1 MLECLRSQTL
11 RQSNNQAFK
20 QSNLRVMKIRITK
33 PDTILYDG
41 EAKLVQLPGSGGKF
55 EILDNHAPIISSLG
69 KGALRLVLADGSEQ
83 TFDIRGG
90 VVKGQQN
97 DLLILVQ

>member
-1 MLECLRSQTL
+1 
-11 RQSNNQAFK
+11 
-20 QSNLRVMKIRITK
+20 MKIKITK
-33 PDTILYDG
+33 PDSILYDD
-41 EAKLVQLPGSGGKF
+41 EAKLVQLPGTGGLF
-55 EILDNHAPIISSLG
+55 EILNNHAPIISSLA
-69 KGALRLVLADGSEQ
+69 KGVVCLVKDNDEEV

>member
-1 MLECLRSQTL
+1 
-11 RQSNNQAFK
+11 
-20 QSNLRVMKIRITK
+20 MKVKITK
-33 PDTILYDG
+33 PDSTLYDG
-41 EAKLVQLPGSGGKF
+41 EAKLLQLPGTGGLF
-55 EILDNHAPIISSLG
+55 EIMNNHAPIISSLRRG
-69 KGALRLVLADGSEQ
+69 VIRLVANDDQEQ

>member
-1 MLECLRSQTL
+1 
-11 RQSNNQAFK
+11 
-20 QSNLRVMKIRITK
+20 MKVKITK
-33 PDTILYDG
+33 PDSILYEG
-41 EAKLVQLPGSGGKF
+41 EASLVQLPGTGGLF
-55 EILDNHAPIISSLG
+55 EILENHAPIIS
-69 KGALRLVLADGSEQ
+69 ALAQGTLRIVGADGEQ

>member
-1 MLECLRSQTL
+1 
-11 RQSNNQAFK
+11 
-20 QSNLRVMKIRITK
+20 MKVKITK
-33 PDTILYDG
+33 PDSTVYEG
-41 EAKLVQLPGSGGKF
+41 EAKLIQLPGTGGLF
-55 EILDNHAPIISSLG
+55 EILQNHAPIISSLG
-69 KGALRLVLADGSEQ
+69 KGILRLVTDGDETK

>member
-1 MLECLRSQTL
+1 
-11 RQSNNQAFK
+11 
-20 QSNLRVMKIRITK
+20 MKIKITK
-33 PDTILYDG
+33 PDASLYDG
-41 EAKLVQLPGSGGKF
+41 DAKLVQLPGTGGKF
-55 EILDNHAPIISSLG
+55 EILKDHAPIISSLA
-69 KGALRLVLADGSEQ
+69 KGVVRLIDNEDKEH